1 MTYQSIR
8 IEKAE
13 NGITTLWLAR
23 SEKHNAICAQMMDE
37 LVEVAVHLDQ
47 CEQTRAIILAADG
60 ATFCAG
66 GDLKW
71 MQEQA
76 EKDRIGKMQEA
87 NRLAG
92 MLKRLDNLKKPL
104 IARVHGPAY
113 GGGVGILSVCDLVV
127 AANDTKFA
135 LTETRLGL
143 IPATIGPYVVRRLGE
158 GHARQVFMNARAF
171 GAERAQQLGLVSIVT
186 TPEDLHKVAQKEAEA
201 YLNCAP
207 GAVADAKALCQNLAR
222 MPIDG
227 QIDHSANALA
237 DRWETSEAQAGISAF
252 FSKKTPPWR
261 E

>member
-1 MTYQSIR
+1 MTFETLR

-23 SEKHNAICAQMMDE
+23 SEKHNAMNAQMMDE
-37 LVEVAVHLDQ
+37 LFQAADHLDE
-47 CEQTRAIILAADG
+47 CEQTRTVILAAEG

-71 MQEQA
+71 MQAQA

-92 MLKRLDNLKKPL
+92 MLKRLDSLKKPL

-127 AANDTKFA
+127 AATGTRFA

-158 GHARQVFMNARAF
+158 GHARQVFMNAGMF
-171 GAERAQQLGLVSIVT
+171 GAERAHHLGLVSIVT
-186 TPEDLHKVAQKEAEA
+186 SPEELETVTQKEAEA

-222 MPIDG
+222 MPVAD
-227 QIDHSANALA
+227 QIDYTANALA

-252 FSKKTPPWR
+252 FAKETPPWR
-261 E
+261 K

>member
-1 MTYQSIR
+1 MTYQTIR

-23 SEKHNAICAQMMDE
+23 SEKHNAMSAQMMDE
-37 LVEVAVHLDQ
+37 LTSAADELDN
-47 CEQTRAIILAADG
+47 CEQTRAVILAADG
-60 ATFCAG
+60 DTFCAG

-71 MQEQA
+71 MQAQA

-113 GGGVGILSVCDLVV
+113 GGGVGMLSVCDLVV
-127 AANDTKFA
+127 AADNTKFA

-158 GHARQVFMNARAF
+158 GNARQVFMNARPF
-171 GAERAQQLGLVSIVT
+171 GATRAHHLGLVSVVT
-186 TPEDLHKVAQKEAEA
+186 TAEDLVKVTQKEAEV

-207 GAVADAKALCQNLAR
+207 GAVADAKALCQSLAR
-222 MPIDG
+222 MPVEN
-227 QIDHSANALA
+227 QIDYTANALA

-252 FSKKTPPWR
+252 FAKETPPWR
-261 E
+261 K